1 MEKTIY
7 LDHGAT
13 TKVDDRVLKKMIPYF
28 SINYGNP
35 SSMYFL
41 GRSNKRIIEEARE
54 TIASCIGATGKEI
67 YFTSCG
73 SESDNLALKGIAYAN
88 KHRGKHIITS
98 KIEHPA
104 ILNTCKT
111 LERQGFNVT
120 YLNVDKNGFIN
131 LEELENSIRVDTILI
146 SIMFA
151 NNEIGTIQPIEKIAR
166 IAKLNN
172 VYFHTDA
179 VQAIGNVEIN
189 VKELGIDLLSMSAHK
204 FYGPKGVGALY
215 VRQGIEFE
223 RIQDGGGQEKGKR
236 SGTENVAGIVGMGEA
251 IKLSYKE
258 FEYNNKKILQ
268 LRNYFINRLKETF
281 NNIKINGSLENRLP
295 GNINV
300 SFPNADGQQLLL
312 ELDEHS
318 ICASAAS
325 ACSTGNPKPSHVL
338 TAIGLSNEDAFGTLR
353 FTLGKENT
361 KQEIDYTIKV
371 LKNSIEKLIANRS

>member
-28 SINYGNP
+28 GVNFGNP

-41 GRSNKRIIEEARE
+41 GRSNRRIIEEARE
-54 TIASCIGATGKEI
+54 NIASCIGANSKEI

-88 KHRGKHIITS
+88 KHKGRHIITS

-111 LERQGFNVT
+111 LEKQGFNIT
-120 YLNVDKNGFIN
+120 YLNVDRNGFIS
-131 LEELENSIRVDTILI
+131 LEELENAIRIDTILI

-151 NNEIGTIQPIEKIAR
+151 NNEIGTIQPIKEISKIAKMHN
-166 IAKLNN
+166 I
-172 VYFHTDA
+172 YFHTDA
-179 VQAIGNVEIN
+179 VQAIGNIKIN
-189 VKELGIDLLSMSAHK
+189 VIELGIDSLSMSAHK
-204 FYGPKGVGALY
+204 FYGPKGVGVLY
-215 VRQGIEFE
+215 VKKGVDFE

-258 FEYNNKKILQ
+258 FEYNNTKIFN
-268 LRNYFINRLKETF
+268 LRNYFIDRLKETF
-281 NNIKINGSLENRLP
+281 NIIKINGSLESRLP

-300 SFPNADGQQLLL
+300 SFPNIDGQQLLL

-318 ICASAAS
+318 ICASAGS
-325 ACSTGNPKPSHVL
+325 ACSTGNTKSSHVL
-338 TAIGLSNEDAFGTLR
+338 KAIGLSDEDTFGSLR
-353 FTLGKENT
+353 FTLGKEN
-361 KQEIDYTIKV
+361 KRQEIDYVTKI
-371 LKNSIEKLIANRS
+371 LKESIDKMKIR